1 MGDLGNPSNRNA
13 VGVSAL
19 VLGSIGLAHAQDE
32 HPEMLDGV
40 QVTGSR
46 VKRADIESASPVFV
60 IEREEIERTGLTSVG
75 DLLQNLFDKD
85 PPVSTI
91 ALADSYN
98 RAEYRVPGVLPYLRV
113 TVDF

>member
-1 MGDLGNPSNRNA
+1 M
-13 VGVSAL
+13 AL

-75 DLLQNLFDKD
+75 DLLQL
-85 PPVSTI
+85 V
-91 ALADSYN
+91 DSYN

>member
-75 DLLQNLFDKD
+75 DLLQL
-85 PPVSTI
+85 V
-91 ALADSYN
+91 DSYN